1 MLENVKRIREP
12 LGWTLLAIVVATLAV
27 GVAQAVGFITGD
39 VAASPDANW
48 SLSIGFLALSL
59 VPYPLVLALL
69 AVVCSCFLA
78 PATPR
83 ALLLGRVSVW
93 VLTVAGVA
101 ALAGVIYGVRAMAGF
116 GQSVPLD
123 LVASALGL
131 VAALA
136 ATVALWVVVW
146 RGGEADEPEVQA
158 ALPAAAE
165 EPAEEV
171 AQTPTVWKRPEA
183 AGTAWRTAAEAASG
197 APGSRYL
204 ASDEEDDGEPSDPGR
219 A

>member
-1 MLENVKRIREP
+1 MLENVKKIREP
-12 LGWTLLAIVVATLAV
+12 LGWTLLVIVVATLAV
-27 GVAQAVGFITGD
+27 GVAQAAGFVTGD

-48 SLSIGFLALSL
+48 SLSVGFLALSL
-59 VPYPLVLALL
+59 LPYPLVFALV
-69 AVVCSCFLA
+69 ATVCSTFIA

-93 VLTVAGVA
+93 VLTIGGVA
-101 ALAGVIYGVRAMAGF
+101 AFAGVIYGVRAMAGF

-131 VAALA
+131 LAALA

-146 RGGEADEPEVQA
+146 RGADIAEPEA
-158 ALPAAAE
+158 SPALPAAEDQVE
-165 EPAEEV
+165 EA

-183 AGTAWRTAAEAASG
+183 TGTAWRTAAEAASG

-204 ASDEEDDGEPSDPGR
+204 TSEDDEGRDPSDPGR